1 MLFTHSAY
9 ILTIRPPSIDELERQ
24 LKKNFDIDG
33 RTEAESEAN
42 WAMGNGALMVRMD
55 GVETG
60 RILIDVLDQKWP
72 DDMGSELGK
81 GSLFQAWSSG
91 VFGPLV
97 YPGAMTRAARQAWVW
112 KQASGAARAHIGF
125 VRLRAMHVAPEG
137 DQTPEAPNPRD
148 ELVAITAVARRLLMV
163 NGSLC
168 YFNPSAEALRPPP
181 QVFGA
186 MDQHKSEGLLPI
198 DLWTNVRVV
207 GLEGE
212 GEWTMMDTVGMS
224 QLGLPDLEACFPRTR
239 FEMEVVDVFL
249 RSITDYLAESG
260 DVIEE
265 GHTIDGPG
273 EVDWT
278 VSRLDQGM
286 AAPPRPVIRLVPS
299 DAGDPPAALVAGF
312 DGEGVEEPGA
322 PGADPSPAD
331 NGSEGLEAGE
341 PRGDGE

>member
-9 ILTIRPPSIDELERQ
+9 VLTIRPPSIAELERH
-24 LKKNFDIDG
+24 LKKGFDIEG

-42 WAMGNGALMVRMD
+42 WAMGNGALMVKMD
-55 GVETG
+55 GVSTG

-81 GSLFQAWSSG
+81 GQLFQAWSGG

-125 VRLRAMHVAPEG
+125 VRLRSMHVAPEG
-137 DQTPEAPNPRD
+137 DETPEAPNPRD
-148 ELVAITAVARRLLMV
+148 ELIAITAVARRLLAL
-163 NGSLC
+163 NGMLC
-168 YFNPSAEALRPPP
+168 YFNASAEALRPPT

-207 GLEGE
+207 GIEGTD
-212 GEWTMMDTVGMS
+212 EWTMMDTVGMA

-260 DVIEE
+260 DVIED

-273 EVDWT
+273 EVDWV

-286 AAPPRPVIRLVPS
+286 AAPPRPVMRLVPT
-299 DAGDPPAALVAGF
+299 DAGEPPNALLTKFDDPPPAA
-312 DGEGVEEPGA
+312 EPGA
-322 PGADPSPAD
+322 DGDTDAAD
-331 NGSEGLEAGE
+331 SEGLEVGE
-341 PRGDGE
+341 PAGDGE